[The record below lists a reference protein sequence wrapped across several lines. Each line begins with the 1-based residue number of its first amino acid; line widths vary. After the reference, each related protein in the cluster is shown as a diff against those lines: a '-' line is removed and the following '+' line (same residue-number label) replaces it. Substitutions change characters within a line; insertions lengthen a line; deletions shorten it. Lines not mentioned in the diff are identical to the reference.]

1 MNSLSKHCSMLEVLD
16 LAGSTLTSEEWCHHV
31 KMKKLRKL
39 YLSKYGIK
47 YNVCVSLMIS
57 LSKHCPLLDRLD
69 LSWNNL
75 SPSGVLKILDNIKH
89 MKKLRELVLVWNP
102 CVQDRQSMEDVKEA
116 LQKSNPGL
124 EVIH

>member
-1 MNSLSKHCSMLEVLD
+1 
-16 LAGSTLTSEEWCHHV
+16 
-31 KMKKLRKL
+31 MKQLRKL
-39 YLSKYGIK
+39 NLADCGI
-47 YNVCVSLMIS
+47 NDTVCVSLMIS
-57 LSKHCPLLDRLD
+57 LPKHCPLLDRLD

-75 SPSGVLKILDNIKH
+75 SPSGVLKILDNIKQ